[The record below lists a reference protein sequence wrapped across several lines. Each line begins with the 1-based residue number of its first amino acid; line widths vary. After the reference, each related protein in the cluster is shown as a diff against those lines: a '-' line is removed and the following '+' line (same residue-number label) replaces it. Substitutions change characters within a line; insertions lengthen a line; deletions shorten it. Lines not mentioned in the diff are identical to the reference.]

1 MTVYSRSV
9 PKLRADEDD
18 AEDLADLL
26 ARREGLGHLRVRRSG
41 DLLTLESGDTADPLP
56 HVRFRRATVQYW
68 TLEAATHTGRWEC
81 TGFRDTLPRLVD
93 QLVTT
98 LAWTIAPT
106 E

>member
-1 MTVYSRSV
+1 M

-26 ARREGLGHLRVRRSG
+26 ARREGLGHLRVRHRG
-41 DLLTLESGDTADPLP
+41 DLLTLESGDKVDPVR
-56 HVRFRRATVQYW
+56 HVRFRRATVHYW
-68 TLEAATHTGRWEC
+68 TLEAATHTGRWER

-93 QLVTT
+93 VLVTT
-98 LAWTIAPT
+98 LGWTIASL

>member
-1 MTVYSRSV
+1 M

-26 ARREGLGHLRVRRSG
+26 ARREGLGHLRVRHRG
-41 DLLTLESGDTADPLP
+41 DLLTLESGDKVDPVR

-68 TLEAATHTGRWEC
+68 TLEAATNTGRWER
-81 TGFRDTLPRLVD
+81 TGFRDSLPRLVD
-93 QLVTT
+93 LLVTT
-98 LAWTIAPT
+98 LPWTIAPI